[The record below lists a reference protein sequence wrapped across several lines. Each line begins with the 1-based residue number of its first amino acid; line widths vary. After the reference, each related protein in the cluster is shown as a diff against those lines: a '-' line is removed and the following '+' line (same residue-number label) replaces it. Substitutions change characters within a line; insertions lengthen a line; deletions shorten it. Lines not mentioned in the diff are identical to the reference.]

1 MMNFDACSSR
11 IAGVGRQQETIMPK
25 DTAPNFE
32 VPAEMRAFAEQSVE
46 QAKLAFDKFMSAAND
61 ALHTMEGQAK
71 TAQAG
76 AKDVRSKAMSY
87 AEDNVNSAFEFAQRV
102 VRAKDVNDLMQ
113 IQAEFVKEQ
122 MQTMSD
128 QAKAIGETAT
138 KHAMSAGKSASS

>member
-1 MMNFDACSSR
+1 MMKIDACVSG

-32 VPAEMRAFAEQSVE
+32 VPTEMRAFAEQSVE
-46 QAKLAFDKFMSAAND
+46 QAKLAFDKFMSAAHD

-138 KHAMSAGKSASS
+138 KHAMSAGKSTS